1 MAKEVSPANNVVET
15 AQERKRIPMSLPR
28 LKLEVPEIPGYH
40 LHWFA
45 DRPGRIAQALQAFY
59 EFVDIGE
66 TSVSNTMLA
75 DEVSQTGNTDMGT
88 RVSIVGG
95 AGEGGTV
102 ERLYLMKIKE
112 EYWREDQKALE
123 EKNKSVVD
131 QIFRGV
137 AQPGTP
143 GDGTHRYVEVGQ
155 RQRI

>member
-1 MAKEVSPANNVVET
+1 MPKEVSPANSTVPV
-15 AQERKRIPMSLPR
+15 AHERQRIPMSLPR
-28 LKLEVPEIPGYH
+28 LKLEVPDIPGYH

-59 EFVDIGE
+59 EFVDVSE
-66 TSVSNTMLA
+66 TSVTNTMLA
-75 DEVSQTGNTDMGT
+75 DEVSATGNTDLGT

-112 EYWREDQKALE
+112 EFWQEDQKALE
-123 EKNKSVVD
+123 AKSKSVVD

-143 GDGTHRYVEVGQ
+143 GDGSNRYVEVGQ
-155 RQRI
+155 RRGI